1 VQPLYVTLT
10 STGASPWKLA
20 NTATTPQQ
28 VAFAML
34 STGGSSWF
42 IEVTF
47 EDPTRVYPSPNSST
61 VTGFTILTGSSNQF
75 ATLGSS
81 SVPIA
86 AARFTLNAQSSA
98 GAAVTMVMLQS
109 GIG

>member
-1 VQPLYVTLT
+1 MQPLYVTLT

-20 NTATTPQQ
+20 NWQTTPQQ
-28 VAFAML
+28 IAFAML

-42 IEVTF
+42 IEIAF
-47 EDPTRVYPSPNSST
+47 EDPTRVYPSPNSTT
-61 VTGFTILTGSSNQF
+61 VTGFTVLSGSSNQYV
-75 ATLGSS
+75 TLGSS

-98 GAAVTMVMLQS
+98 GAAVCMVLLQS

>member
-1 VQPLYVTLT
+1 MQPLYVTL
-10 STGASPWKLA
+10 SSSGASPWKLA
-20 NTATTPQQ
+20 NWQTTPQQ
-28 VAFAML
+28 ISFAML

-61 VTGFTILTGSSNQF
+61 PTGFTILSGSSNQF
-75 ATLGSS
+75 VTLGTS

-86 AARFTLNAQSSA
+86 AARFTLNAPSST